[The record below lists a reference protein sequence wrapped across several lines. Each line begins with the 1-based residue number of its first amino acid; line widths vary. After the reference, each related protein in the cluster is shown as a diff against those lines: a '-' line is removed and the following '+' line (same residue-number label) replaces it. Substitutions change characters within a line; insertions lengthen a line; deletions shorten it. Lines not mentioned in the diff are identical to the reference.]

1 VVAIAAGGWHSL
13 ALRTGGT
20 VVGWGYNRYG
30 QSTPPS
36 GLSNVVAIT
45 AGGSHSLVLR
55 SDGTVVA
62 WGYNSHGQASPPEG
76 LSNIVAIAAGWDHSL
91 ALRSGGTVV
100 GWGNNDFGQSSP
112 PAGLSNVVAIAAGG
126 SHSLALRSDGTVVG
140 WGSNSDGQAT
150 PPAGLSNVVAIA
162 AGGSHSLALRTGGT
176 VVGWGYNRYGQS
188 TPPSGL
194 RNVVAI
200 AAGGWHSLA
209 LRTGGTVVGWGY
221 NRYAQSTPPSGL
233 SNVVAIAA
241 GGSHSLVLRS
251 DGTVVAWGYNS
262 HGQASPPD
270 GLSNIVAIAAG
281 GFHSLA
287 LRRDGTVVGWGD
299 NSDRQATPP
308 AGLSNVV
315 AIAAGGYHSLALRSD
330 GTVVG
335 WGDDYSGQA
344 TAPASLSNAVAIA
357 AGYGHSLALKS
368 DGTVVGWGRND
379 YGQATPPPGLS
390 NVVAIAAGGSHS
402 LALRGDGTVVGWGS
416 TWIWSDDGQVI
427 PPAGLSN
434 VVAIAAGRRHSLAL
448 RRDGTVVGWGWND
461 GGQATPP
468 AGLSNVVAIAA
479 GDYYSLALKS
489 DGTIVGWGDNLYHL
503 SSPPAGL
510 SNVVAIAAGSSHSL
524 ALVATDFRQNTNPPV
539 VTNLRVAQRPGT
551 KLVDIAYDLADP
563 DSSSLRVVVEFSTN
577 GGLTYSPLPGSV
589 SGAVGPGVAPGSNR
603 KITWDAG
610 SGWNGQFSANVRFRV
625 IAYDES
631 FASAPAQSAPVT
643 VDTQDRAITVSG
655 RVLDPVTRAPVAGAV
670 VSVGGRNT
678 TTGSSGEFAL
688 SGVVL
693 SSGNT
698 LTVSKPGLGVYSGST
713 PAVAGAKTVV
723 VPDVALVAA
732 PPNRPVVRGIRAQY
746 DGLFLSGVSIMN
758 EYTATVDW
766 NGTPP
771 GSVEFYVN
779 GRLARTVP
787 TSGTEATA
795 EIDMAFGFAGSL
807 RPGANKL
814 RAVAVAADGRRSAP
828 FDQKVTILPL
838 PVFLVDQAIL
848 LPFEFIPNN
857 DPVISWEFNFPRS
870 FPASDVKQIPF
881 IGKFGPDFNF
891 DVAFD
896 YKVLTGEWGLFVGR
910 EWEKRLH
917 YRRGRRPNFDPRHP
931 GWYFGNLDFKWAFG
945 GKAEGKASQTSG
957 VVVDRVGVGLEA
969 RLRQEILSF
978 YFTDYVPGGQ
988 LVRLLDHL
996 KRVGLDINRI
1006 QRVRVDGLVNAELS
1020 AMLKFPALAFD
1031 DATFTLGFGL
1041 EAIYQPSVYV
1051 AHASINVGGSIAG
1064 EIELAPNFGIQE
1076 VTGSI
1081 YMELYFDSWLTRA
1094 YQEKF
1099 SIVHG
1104 RLYPRSGGRGPSWA
1118 PPRAESLDGS
1128 LSVLDG
1134 QWVVLR
1140 VVSDSPRTIPRDY
1153 LLDGLERFVA
1163 QDETA
1168 QLAGRGRVLLS
1179 PDAAAQPLS
1188 RLEAFRQVG
1197 RSVPRKVIK
1206 AANEGQPQSGPTP
1219 GEPPGVGQADLTIV
1233 ENLFPYSSPAMASR
1247 GAELM
1252 LLYVSDNG
1260 SPNALQF
1267 TDIKWTRWDGTNW
1280 SVLATLH
1287 TNTQAEFNPQVAYD
1301 GNGDAIAVWERVA
1314 DPHFNETNLTAM
1326 AAQMEIVWSR
1336 WNRASGQWSAPRPL
1350 TANGYLDHAP
1360 LLCGPMSDGSVLLV
1374 WTANTQNLLMGT
1386 NGAGSQVL
1394 WARWN
1399 PASGSWSAPQ
1409 TLVADLPF
1417 RLSQSLAGVS
1427 NRAVYVWTRDL
1438 DGVLTNAT
1446 DQQVFYCQWENG
1458 AWGPPTQ
1465 LTTDTN
1471 ANRNARVAV
1480 APSGNTFM
1488 VWQQGTNLVLAR
1500 NFSTNVT
1507 LARADSQ
1514 TAGFADFA
1522 MTIGPAGNLVLL
1534 WQEMSPNGS
1543 DAHYAVYDPLSD
1555 TWSRDDLLCND
1566 PSLERSFAPVWD
1578 DLGNLTVA
1586 YNKVE
1591 MFRTNLTLTLE
1602 DGGTVTVS
1610 NVLQPGR
1617 VDLVVTKRALVKDLA
1632 ILPGDFWAQGLNY
1645 LPGDPVTLT
1654 ATVRNVG
1661 NVAMSNVR
1669 VAFWDGNPTNGGT
1682 LITNVTL
1689 PGWLVAASTNT
1700 ASAIWVVPEPATNH
1714 VLHAVVNPAGLG
1726 SEFDEANNM
1735 QRVRIGG
1742 TDLSVSV
1749 VRWSAETNG
1758 SVRVIAQVQNLGAPT
1773 ATNSVLAIRPH
1784 GSTNAPL
1791 ATAEVPPLE
1800 PGRLAQVALDL
1811 PPGTQPAGEAFYT
1824 LHADETLVTGDV
1836 DMDNNTATFAVTLW
1850 TDSDGDGMPDDYEA
1864 QFPFLDP
1871 LDPNDAGLDHDGDG
1885 LSNLEEYL
1893 AGTDPGDPLSYLRI
1907 TAVGIGEGRAVVI
1920 VWGSAPNR
1928 FYTIERTAD
1937 LKAGFTPLV
1946 EHIPATPPENVF
1958 VDSGATNSAQFF
1970 YRVRVE

>member
-1 VVAIAAGGWHSL
+1 LSNVVAIAAGEDHSM
-13 ALRTGGT
+13 ALRSDGT
-20 VVGWGYNRYG
+20 VVGWGQNTYG
-30 QSTPPS
+30 QGSPPR
-36 GLSNVVAIT
+36 GFSNVVAIA
-45 AGGSHSLVLR
+45 AGSAHSLALR

-62 WGYNSHGQASPPEG
+62 WG
-76 LSNIVAIAAGWDHSL
+76 AA
-91 ALRSGGTVV
+91 A
-100 GWGNNDFGQSSP
+100 SP
-112 PAGLSNVVAIAAGG
+112 PAGLSNVVAIAAG
-126 SHSLALRSDGTVVG
+126 
-140 WGSNSDGQAT
+140 
-150 PPAGLSNVVAIA
+150 
-162 AGGSHSLALRTGGT
+162 
-176 VVGWGYNRYGQS
+176 YG
-188 TPPSGL
+188 
-194 RNVVAI
+194 
-200 AAGGWHSLA
+200 
-209 LRTGGTVVGWGY
+209 
-221 NRYAQSTPPSGL
+221 
-233 SNVVAIAA
+233 
-241 GGSHSLVLRS
+241 
-251 DGTVVAWGYNS
+251 
-262 HGQASPPD
+262 
-270 GLSNIVAIAAG
+270 
-281 GFHSLA
+281 
-287 LRRDGTVVGWGD
+287 
-299 NSDRQATPP
+299 
-308 AGLSNVV
+308 
-315 AIAAGGYHSLALRSD
+315 
-330 GTVVG
+330 
-335 WGDDYSGQA
+335 
-344 TAPASLSNAVAIA
+344 
-357 AGYGHSLALKS
+357 
-368 DGTVVGWGRND
+368 
-379 YGQATPPPGLS
+379 
-390 NVVAIAAGGSHS
+390 
-402 LALRGDGTVVGWGS
+402 
-416 TWIWSDDGQVI
+416 
-427 PPAGLSN
+427 
-434 VVAIAAGRRHSLAL
+434 
-448 RRDGTVVGWGWND
+448 
-461 GGQATPP
+461 
-468 AGLSNVVAIAA
+468 
-479 GDYYSLALKS
+479 
-489 DGTIVGWGDNLYHL
+489 
-503 SSPPAGL
+503 
-510 SNVVAIAAGSSHSL
+510 HSL
-524 ALVATDFRQNTNPPV
+524 ALVATDVRQNTNPPV

-589 SGAVGPGVAPGSNR
+589 TGAVGPGVAPGLNR

-631 FASAPAQSAPVT
+631 FASAPAQSPPVT
-643 VDTQDRAITVSG
+643 VDTQDRAITVTG

-896 YKVLTGEWGLFVGR
+896 YKVLTGEWGLFAGK

-917 YRRGRRPNFDPRHP
+917 YRAGRRPNFDPRHP

-1031 DATFTLGFGL
+1031 DATFNLGFGL

-1064 EIELAPNFGIQE
+1064 EIELAPSFGIRE

-1104 RLYPRSGGRGPSWA
+1104 RLYPRSGGSRALPL
-1118 PPRAESLDGS
+1118 AESLDGS

-1134 QWVVLR
+1134 RWVVLR
-1140 VVSDSPRTIPRDY
+1140 VVSDSPKTIPRDY

-1163 QDETA
+1163 RDETA
-1168 QLAGRGRVLLS
+1168 QLAGRGRVLVS
-1179 PDAAAQPLS
+1179 TDAATQPLS

-1206 AANEGQPQSGPTP
+1206 AAKEGQPQSGPTP

-1260 SPNALQF
+1260 SSNALQF
-1267 TDIKWTRWDGTNW
+1267 TDIKWTRWDGTAW
-1280 SVLATLH
+1280 SVPASLH

-1314 DPHFNETNLTAM
+1314 DPNFNETNLTAM

-1336 WNRASGQWSAPRPL
+1336 WNRASGQWSAPQPL

-1360 LLCGPMSDGSVLLV
+1360 LLCGPMSDGSVLLA

-1386 NGAGSQVL
+1386 NGAGSEVF

-1446 DQQVFYCQWENG
+1446 DQQVFYRQWDNG
-1458 AWGPPTQ
+1458 TWGPATQ

-1471 ANRNARVAV
+1471 ANSNARVAV

-1500 NFSTNVT
+1500 NFSTDVT

-1522 MTIGPAGNLVLL
+1522 MTIGPAGNLLLL
-1534 WQEMSPNGS
+1534 WQEMSPNGPN
-1543 DAHYAVYDPLSD
+1543 AHYAVYDPVSD

-1566 PSLERSFAPVWD
+1566 LPLERSFAPVWD

-1591 MFRTNLTLTLE
+1591 MLRTNLTLTVE
-1602 DGGTVTVS
+1602 GGGTVTVS

-1617 VDLVVTKRALVKDLA
+1617 VDLLVTKRALVKDLA
-1632 ILPGDFWAQGLNY
+1632 IRPGDFSAQGLNY

-1654 ATVRNVG
+1654 ATVHNPG
-1661 NVAMSNVR
+1661 NVAVSNVV
-1669 VAFWDGNPTNGGT
+1669 VAFWDGNPTNSGT

-1689 PGWLVAASTNT
+1689 PGWLAAASTNT
-1700 ASAIWVVPEPATNH
+1700 ASAIWVVPEPATDH
-1714 VLHAVVNPAGLG
+1714 VLYAVVNPTGLD
-1726 SEFDEANNM
+1726 SEFDEANNT
-1735 QRVRIGG
+1735 QSVRIGG

-1749 VRWSAETNG
+1749 VRWSAETDG

-1773 ATNSVLAIRPH
+1773 ATDSVLAIRPD

-1791 ATAEVPPLE
+1791 ATAAVPPLE
-1800 PGRLAQVALDL
+1800 PGRLAQVAIDL
-1811 PPGTQPAGEAFYT
+1811 PAGTQAEGEAFYA
-1824 LHADETLVTGDV
+1824 LQADETRVTGDV
-1836 DMDNNTATFAVTLW
+1836 DTSNNRATFAVTLW
-1850 TDSDGDGMPDDYEA
+1850 IDSDEDGLPDSFEA
-1864 QFPFLDP
+1864 QFAFLDP
-1871 LDPNDAGLDHDGDG
+1871 LNPADAGFDHDGDG

-1893 AGTDPGDPLSYLRI
+1893 AGTDPNDPLSYLRI
-1907 TAVGIGEGRAVVI
+1907 TAVGIGEGRGVVI
-1920 VWGSAPNR
+1920 AWASAPNR

-1937 LKAGFTPLV
+1937 LKAGFTKLV

-1958 VDSGATNSAQFF
+1958 VDPGATYSAQFF